1 MDAKPKRARNAGG
14 PVNPDKKDGRRRGQ
28 PVSHS
33 DQDAR
38 GQLEAYRAALDAA
51 AIVAITDPKG
61 KITYAND
68 KFCEISKYRRDELI
82 GQDHRILN
90 SGHHPK
96 QFIANLWKTITAGKV
111 WHGDFRNR
119 AKDGSLYWVATTIVP
134 FLDDN
139 GEPYQFVA
147 IRTEITQRKLMES
160 ALEHS
165 IRDLALA
172 TERERQRA
180 EALVEARDRLEE
192 LNRRIREEQSKLIQA
207 EKLSSIGLLAAGIAH
222 EINNPLSGV
231 MGCLK
236 ALEGGALAEPRRAE
250 YFNTAREG
258 LERIQQTVR
267 GLLSYARRDKP
278 QRCQVDAAEVIEA
291 SVRLVEPAARHK
303 DVHIVSSVQPGA
315 VTLSADRTAL
325 MQALINLM
333 LNAVHASPKSREVRV
348 STIEDEGRVGF
359 VVRDEGGGM
368 PSDVARRATDP
379 FFTTKPEGEGTGLG
393 LAVTLS
399 IARSHGGDLDLDT
412 VEGQGT
418 AVTLWIGRGQEAS
431 DATNLA
437 GR

>member
-1 MDAKPKRARNAGG
+1 MDAKPKGARGAGG
-14 PVNPDKKDGRRRGQ
+14 PINPDKKDGRRRGR

-33 DQDAR
+33 DLDAR
-38 GQLEAYRAALDAA
+38 AQLEAYRAALDAA

-61 KITYAND
+61 NITYAND

-90 SGHHPK
+90 SGYHPK
-96 QFIANLWKTITAGKV
+96 QFIANLWKTITAGQV
-111 WHGDFRNR
+111 WHGDLRNR

-134 FLDDN
+134 FLDEA

-236 ALEGGALAEPRRAE
+236 ALEGGALPEPRRAE
-250 YFNTAREG
+250 YFHTAREG

-278 QRCQVDAAEVIEA
+278 RRGHVDAAEVIEA
-291 SVRLVEPAARHK
+291 SVRLVEPAAHHK

-333 LNAVHASPKSREVRV
+333 LNAVYASPRGLEVRV

-359 VVRDEGGGM
+359 VVRDQGAGM